1 MKDWIGKTY
10 WIVGASEG
18 LGAALAHKVSQ
29 AGARV
34 IVSARSEDK
43 LAEVVAGLPGHSASA
58 QPMDISDTESVKAA
72 AAAIGPVDGVI
83 LVAGAYW
90 PMSARDWDAEAGVT
104 MADVNFTGFMRVLG
118 EVVPGMV
125 ARGSGHVV
133 ITSSITAYRGLPKS
147 IGYTA
152 SKAATLSLAESMY
165 ADLQGTG
172 VSVQAALPGF
182 IRTRLTEKNDFN
194 MPQIMEPEAAAQEIF
209 ELMNSDMFKK
219 VFPRGL
225 GSVVRAAQFLPD
237 WLYFRLFA

>member
-1 MKDWIGKTY
+1 MTDWVGKTY

-18 LGAALAHKVSQ
+18 LGAALAQKVSN
-29 AGARV
+29 AGAKV
-34 IVSARSEDK
+34 IVSARSADK
-43 LAEVVAGLPGHSASA
+43 LAEVVAGLPGAGVAH
-58 QPMDISDTESVKAA
+58 PMDISDTASVKAA

-90 PMSARDWDAEAGVT
+90 PMSARDWNAEHGVA

-125 ARGSGHVV
+125 ERDAGHVV

-152 SKAATLSLAESMY
+152 SKAATLSLAECMH
-165 ADLQGTG
+165 ADLQDTG
-172 VSVQAALPGF
+172 VVVQAALPGF
-182 IRTRLTEKNDFN
+182 IKTRLTDKNDFN
-194 MPQIMEPEAAAQEIF
+194 MPQIMAPEVAAQEIF
-209 ELMNSDMFKK
+209 ELMNSDAFKK

-225 GSVVRAAQFLPD
+225 GTVLRAAQFLPD
-237 WLYFRLFA
+237 WLYYRLFA

>member
-1 MKDWIGKTY
+1 MTDWVGKTY

-18 LGAALAHKVSQ
+18 LGAALAHKVSN
-29 AGARV
+29 AGAKV
-34 IVSARSEDK
+34 VVSARSEDK
-43 LAEVVAGLPGHSASA
+43 LAEVVAALPSAASA

-90 PMSARDWDAEAGVT
+90 PMSARDWNAEQGVA

-125 ARGSGHVV
+125 ERDSGHVL

-152 SKAATLSLAESMY
+152 SKAATLSLAESMH
-165 ADLQGTG
+165 ADLQDTG
-172 VSVQAALPGF
+172 VNVQVAMPGF
-182 IRTRLTEKNDFN
+182 IKTRLTDKNDFN
-194 MPQIMEPEAAAQEIF
+194 MPQIMTPEVAAQEIF
-209 ELMNSDMFKK
+209 ELMNSDAFKK

-225 GSVVRAAQFLPD
+225 GSVLRAAQFLPD
-237 WLYFRLFA
+237 WLYYRLFA